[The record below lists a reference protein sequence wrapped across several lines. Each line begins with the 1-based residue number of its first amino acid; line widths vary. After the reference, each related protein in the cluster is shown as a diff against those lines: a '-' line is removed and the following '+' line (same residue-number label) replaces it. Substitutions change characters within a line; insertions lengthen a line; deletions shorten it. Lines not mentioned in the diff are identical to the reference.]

1 MGTLTCVVAP
11 GTTGSRDLWL
21 LRASITCALAP
32 GPPCAPAQVRA
43 GAGGAEAALFA
54 AQLLDFYER
63 AATSKGWEFEV
74 RHLGLQCPPLRV
86 CVCARARMG
95 MRPCTC
101 ACKCMHALKFQ
112 HCFHQTQQVL
122 CLCGCAAAGGVP
134 FRPWRRAHSQRCCEW
149 LGRVRKDEVRMG
161 GRARYRG
168 CGQER

>member
-101 ACKCMHALKFQ
+101 ACKCMRSSSNIVSIRLSK
-112 HCFHQTQQVL
+112 C
-122 CLCGCAAAGGVP
+122 CACVGVQLLEVSPSDLGGV
-134 FRPWRRAHSQRCCEW
+134 RTASAVVSG
-149 LGRVRKDEVRMG
+149 LGVYGRM
-161 GRARYRG
+161 R
-168 CGQER
+168 